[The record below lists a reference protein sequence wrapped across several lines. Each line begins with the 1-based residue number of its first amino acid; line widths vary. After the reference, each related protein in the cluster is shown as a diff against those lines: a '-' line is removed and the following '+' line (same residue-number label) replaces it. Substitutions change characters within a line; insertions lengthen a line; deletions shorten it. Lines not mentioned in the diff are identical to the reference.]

1 MLTISD
7 FNSPIEQVIA
17 CDSIRGISLVIVF
30 RAGAVCYRVETKNA
44 DKTFNEFQNA
54 LNYYNAN

>member
-17 CDSIRGISLVIVF
+17 CDSRRGISLVIVF
-30 RAGAVCYRVETKNA
+30 RAGAVCYRVETKNGA
-44 DKTFNEFQNA
+44 KSFTDFLYA
-54 LNYYNAN
+54 LNFYNAN